1 MRHQV
6 KGRKL
11 KRTAS
16 HKDALLRNLA
26 TSLILHKRIKTTVA
40 KAKELRTFV
49 EPLITKAR
57 KGDLNSKR
65 LVMSEIKSKEAGK
78 VLFGE
83 VMEKIGDRKGG
94 YTRVIKLGHRQGDA
108 AELAIIELVDYNDV
122 VNQLA
127 AERKE
132 EKTQKKEEKK
142 AKKRAEQ
149 ENAQL
154 PAKEANS

>member
-11 KRTAS
+11 KRTAT
-16 HKDALLRNLA
+16 HRDALLRNLA
-26 TSLILHKRIKTTVA
+26 MSLILHKRIKTTVA

-65 LVMSEIKSKEAGK
+65 LVMSVLRNKDAGK

-83 VMEKIGDRKGG
+83 VIEKIGERKGG
-94 YTRVIKLGHRQGDA
+94 YTRVIKLGNRLGDA
-108 AELAIIELVDYNDV
+108 AEVAVVELVDFNAV
-122 VNQLA
+122 INEA
-127 AERKE
+127 ASSKKE
-132 EKTQKKEEKK
+132 EKAQKKEEKK
-142 AKKRAEQ
+142 AKKAAEQ
-149 ENAQL
+149 KAL
-154 PAKEANS
+154 PPESK

>member
-78 VLFGE
+78 ALFGE

-154 PAKEANS
+154 PSKEANS

>member
-16 HKDALLRNLA
+16 HRDALLRNLA
-26 TSLILHKRIKTTVA
+26 LSLILHKRIKTTVA

-57 KGDLNSKR
+57 KGDLNNKR
-65 LVMSEIKSKEAGK
+65 LVMSELRSKEAGK
-78 VLFGE
+78 ALFGE
-83 VMEKIGDRKGG
+83 VVEKIGDRKGG

-108 AELAIIELVDYNDV
+108 AEMAIVELVDFNAV
-122 VNQLA
+122 INEA
-127 AERKE
+127 ASSKKE
-132 EKTQKKEEKK
+132 AKAQKKEEKK
-142 AKKRAEQ
+142 AKKAAEA
-149 ENAQL
+149 EAL
-154 PAKEANS
+154 PPESK

>member
-1 MRHQV
+1 
-6 KGRKL
+6 
-11 KRTAS
+11 
-16 HKDALLRNLA
+16 
-26 TSLILHKRIKTTVA
+26 VA
-40 KAKELRTFV
+40 KAKELKTFV

-65 LVMSEIKSKEAGK
+65 LVMSELTSKEAGK

-83 VMEKIGDRKGG
+83 VVEKVGDRKGG

-108 AELAIIELVDYNDV
+108 AEVAIIELVDYNAV

-127 AERKE
+127 SERKE
-132 EKTQKKEEKK
+132 ERTQKKEEKK
-142 AKKRAEQ
+142 AKKQAEA

-154 PAKEANS
+154 PAQEAKS